1 MTIKLHIS
9 LVGGQT
15 APVYQG
21 IVYANPDKVILIHSS
36 DTLEQAIRIKSE
48 IAFAVEL
55 QEFDPVDI
63 NKIFQKIDTISRHID
78 VKTELSI
85 NLSSG
90 TKPWALAFYSKFVGK
105 DNVALFYVDQN
116 ARIWDF
122 KTLKSV
128 DAIFDIDA
136 QFRLYG
142 NPLNNYKRLAD
153 YTDEDFKI
161 LNDVEELRSFNYLD
175 FNKLVTEFEEKPNI
189 VNLKLNSGSHLVWHK
204 QERKFEISLLNK
216 SKVKTKQLCAPH
228 IRNILLNSGW
238 MELKVANI
246 LSKWNKI
253 NEIRLNCV
261 FPTKDNSPKNEIDI
275 IADIGSKLLFV
286 ECKTHLKR
294 ETDIDK
300 FASAVRNYGGMAS
313 KSILITQS
321 PLKPKAIE
329 KCKDNGVMYFSFQ
342 NNNTFITSE
351 KMLFTLLES
360 ELFNINPK

>member
-1 MTIKLHIS
+1 MTTKLHIS

-21 IVYANPDKVILIHSS
+21 TVYANPDKLILVHST
-36 DTLEQAIRIKSE
+36 DTLEQAKRIQSE
-48 IAFAVEL
+48 IAFPVDL
-55 QEFDPVDI
+55 LEFDPVDI
-63 NKIFQKIDTISRHID
+63 FKIFQKIDILLQQID
-78 VKTELSI
+78 EQTELSI

-90 TKPWALAFYSKFVGK
+90 TKPWALAFYSKFVDK
-105 DNVALFYVDQN
+105 HNAEIFYVDQN

-128 DAIFDIDA
+128 EAKFDIDA

-153 YTDEDFKI
+153 YTDDDFKI
-161 LNDVEELRSFNYLD
+161 LTVVEELRSFNFFD
-175 FNKLVTEFEEKPNI
+175 FNKLVTEFEEKSI
-189 VNLKLNSGSHLVWHK
+189 VNLKLNNGSSLVWHK
-204 QERKFEISLLNK
+204 QERKFEMSLVYK
-216 SKVKTKQLCAPH
+216 SKLKTMQLYSPH
-228 IRNILLNSGW
+228 IRDILLNSGW
-238 MELKVANI
+238 MELKVAKI

-313 KSILITQS
+313 KAILITQQS
-321 PLKPKAIE
+321 LNQKAIE
-329 KCKDNGVMYFSFQ
+329 KCSDNGIMYFSLDSDSQYFS
-342 NNNTFITSE
+342 TEDLLIS
-351 KMLFTLLES
+351 LLETQ
-360 ELFNINPK
+360 LLNINPR

>member
-1 MTIKLHIS
+1 MATKLHIS

-36 DTLEQAIRIKSE
+36 DTLEQAMRIKSE
-48 IAFAVEL
+48 IAFAVNLE
-55 QEFDPVDI
+55 EFDPVDI
-63 NKIFQKIDTISRHID
+63 NKIFQKIDQLFKQID
-78 VKTELSI
+78 AETALSI

-122 KTLKSV
+122 KTLKFV
-128 DAIFDIDA
+128 DAIFNIDA

-142 NPLNNYKRLAD
+142 NPLNNYTRLAD
-153 YTDEDFKI
+153 YTDEDFNI
-161 LNDVEELRSFNYLD
+161 LTDVEELRSFNYLD
-175 FNKLVTEFEEKPNI
+175 FNKLVTAFEEKPNI
-189 VNLKLNSGSHLVWHK
+189 VNLKLNSGSYLVWHK
-204 QERKFEISLLNK
+204 QERKFEISLVNK
-216 SKVKTKQLCAPH
+216 SNVKTKQLYSPH

-246 LSKWNKI
+246 LSKWNRI

-313 KSILITQS
+313 KAILITQQS
-321 PLKPKAIE
+321 LNPKAIE
-329 KCKDNGVMYFSFQ
+329 KCSDNGIMYFSLDSDSQYFSTQ
-342 NNNTFITSE
+342 DLLIS
-351 KMLFTLLES
+351 LLETQ
-360 ELFNINPK
+360 LLNINPR

>member
-1 MTIKLHIS
+1 MATKLHIS

-36 DTLEQAIRIKSE
+36 DTLEQAMRIKSE
-48 IAFAVEL
+48 IAFAVDL
-55 QEFDPVDI
+55 QEYDPVDI
-63 NKIFQKIDTISRHID
+63 NKIFKKIDTISQNID

-105 DNVALFYVDQN
+105 GNVALFYVDQN
-116 ARIWDF
+116 ATIWDLVNRN
-122 KTLKSV
+122 KHKGV
-128 DAIFDIDA
+128 FDMDA

-142 NPLNNYKRLAD
+142 NPLVKYIPFND
-153 YTDEDFKI
+153 YTKDDFAIIDKI
-161 LNDVEELRSFNYLD
+161 KAIRKCNTKDFFELTKVNNLNSVFKNKYLKTGSYLKYD
-175 FNKLVTEFEEKPNI
+175 KKNNTFEMYLKSTKFTKSSSLSSPNI
-189 VNLKLNSGSHLVWHK
+189 YK
-204 QERKFEISLLNK
+204 
-216 SKVKTKQLCAPH
+216 
-228 IRNILLNSGW
+228 ILLNTTW
-238 MELKVANI
+238 FELEVAKVI
-246 LSKWNKI
+246 SKWEKI
-253 NEIRLNCV
+253 KDLRLNCV
-261 FPTKDNSPKNEIDI
+261 FPSKGNLNKNEIDI
-275 IADIGSKLLFV
+275 IADLGFKLLFI
-286 ECKTHLKR
+286 ECKTNLFDT
-294 ETDIDK
+294 TDIDK

-360 ELFNINPK
+360 ELLNINPK